1 MELKDIILATLDE
14 INLDEENAI
23 LDTQKEKNRI
33 SMLEKI
39 ESSELHKIRKFPQ
52 KEVITKTTEPEIKL
66 PPPIPKINKAKKE
79 ISELE
84 KQLIHSQEIE
94 QKECIV
100 NEEFLKNVRERILV
114 LFDGFQAPNNTGIDA
129 KIDLT
134 LNFLEYLLATIDEKL
149 KNKG

>member
-66 PPPIPKINKAKKE
+66 PPIPKINKAKKE
-79 ISELE
+79 ISEL
-84 KQLIHSQEIE
+84 
-94 QKECIV
+94 
-100 NEEFLKNVRERILV
+100 
-114 LFDGFQAPNNTGIDA
+114 
-129 KIDLT
+129 
-134 LNFLEYLLATIDEKL
+134 
-149 KNKG
+149 